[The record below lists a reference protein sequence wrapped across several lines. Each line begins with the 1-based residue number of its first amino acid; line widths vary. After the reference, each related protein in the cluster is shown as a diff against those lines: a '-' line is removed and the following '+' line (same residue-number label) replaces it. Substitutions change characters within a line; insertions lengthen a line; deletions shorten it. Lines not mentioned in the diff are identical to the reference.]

1 MILLIHMS
9 LELILLSAS
18 ALFFISML
26 VGKAG
31 HKFGIPVLLLFLG
44 VGMVFGQDGFGL
56 DFQNIQTAQ
65 IIGTVALSI
74 ILFSGGLDTK
84 FREIRPVI
92 FPGIVL
98 ATAGVILT
106 ALFTGLFVWWVTN
119 TLVPSLAVGLTT
131 AFLLASTT
139 SSTDSASVFGILRS
153 RGTVLKNNLRPL
165 LELESGSND
174 PMAFMLTIT
183 LITIINAG
191 GVNFWQV
198 ALLIIIQLVVGALA
212 GYYLGRLSVILIN
225 RIRLDNSA
233 LYPILLFTFGIFI
246 FSLTYFLKGNGYLA
260 IYIAGLV
267 IGNSKFVHK
276 RTSMRFMD
284 GLAWMSQILLFLT
297 LGLLVNPNEL
307 LSPDVL
313 IPGLI
318 ISFFIILIAR
328 PLSVYLCLIP
338 FKRIS
343 MRDKVFVSWVGLRGA
358 VPIIFAILTLAAEVP
373 HARWIFNIVFII
385 TLVSLILQG
394 TFLNLVA
401 SWLKL
406 SNKPVQ
412 YSSLEDFDVEFSEEI
427 KSAMTEILI
436 TEDAIKHGKNLI
448 EMPLPDKTL
457 AVMVKRGDHFF
468 VPTGKTELCVGDK
481 LLVISDDELALKETY
496 RSMGIS
502 EFSYHKNK

>member
-1 MILLIHMS
+1 MPMS
-9 LELILLSAS
+9 LELILLISS
-18 ALFFISML
+18 ILFFVSMV

-31 HKFGIPVLLLFLG
+31 HRFGIPVLLLFLG

-56 DFQNIQTAQ
+56 NFHNIQTAQ

-84 FREIRPVI
+84 FLEIRPII
-92 FPGIVL
+92 FPGVVM
-98 ATAGVILT
+98 ATLGVVLT
-106 ALFTGLFVWWVTN
+106 ALFTGVFVWWITSM
-119 TLVPSLAVGLTT
+119 LIPSLGIGFLT
-131 AFLLASTT
+131 ALLLASTT

-153 RGTVLKNNLRPL
+153 RGTILKNNLRPL

-174 PMAFMLTIT
+174 PMAYMLTVT
-183 LITIINAG
+183 VITIINAG

-198 ALLIIIQLVVGALA
+198 SLLIIIQLVVGTLA
-212 GYYLGRLSVILIN
+212 GYYLGKLSVFLIN
-225 RIRLDNSA
+225 KIRLDNGA
-233 LYPILLFTFGIFI
+233 LYPILLFTLGMFI

-297 LGLLVNPNEL
+297 LGLLVNPHEL
-307 LSPDVL
+307 LRSDVL
-313 IPGLI
+313 IPGLLI
-318 ISFFIILIAR
+318 AFFIIIVAR
-328 PLSVYLCLIP
+328 PLTVYLSLIP
-338 FKRIS
+338 FKYIS
-343 MRDKVFVSWVGLRGA
+343 VRDKAFISWVGLRGA
-358 VPIIFAILTLAAEVP
+358 VPIIFAILTLAAGVP

-385 TLVSLILQG
+385 TLVSLIVQG

-406 SNKPVQ
+406 SQNPVS
-412 YSSLEDFDVEFSEEI
+412 YRSLEDFDVEFSEEI

-436 TEDAIKHGKNLI
+436 TEEAFQHGKNLM

-457 AVMVKRGDHFF
+457 AVMVKRGEHYF
-468 VPTGKTELCVGDK
+468 VPTGQTALRVGDK
-481 LLVISDDELALKETY
+481 LLVISDDEHALKETY
-496 RSMGIS
+496 KNMGIS